1 MVYQLLKDIEQL
13 LGGKE
18 SLTAGEQSIL
28 ERSSQALATLRNSED
43 TELLKQNEILVRF
56 CPATKSPVLV
66 YYDGDGMCSCMH
78 NDTIAE
84 DIEDVK
90 RWLEDAT
97 SATPNDTMSYQTEE
111 TVLDDILS
119 SEENCETFMEVVMEE
134 IQSDEETFRHKAH
147 QLIQAYR
154 SENCDDLIM
163 ALCGWSMNTLLI
175 KYQQRKEAKNN
186 E

>member
-1 MVYQLLKDIEQL
+1 MVYQLLKDIKQYMDS
-13 LGGKE
+13 KE

-78 NDTIAE
+78 NDTVEE
-84 DIEDVK
+84 DMEDVK
-90 RWLEDAT
+90 RWLNEMT
-97 SATPNDTMSYQTEE
+97 QEQTNSNMNYDKEE
-111 TVLDDILS
+111 ELMDEILS
-119 SEENCETFMEVVMEE
+119 SEENCETFMEVVMSE
-134 IQSDEETFRHKAH
+134 IQSDEETYRHKAH

>member
-1 MVYQLLKDIEQL
+1 MVYQLLKDIVQL
-13 LGGKE
+13 LDGKE
-18 SLTAGEQSIL
+18 SLTAAERSIL
-28 ERSSQALATLRNSED
+28 KRSSQALATMRNSED

-97 SATPNDTMSYQTEE
+97 TATPNDTMSYQTEE

-119 SEENCETFMEVVMEE
+119 SEENCETFMNIIFITSTFLINRYV
-134 IQSDEETFRHKAH
+134 ITPINTPPRTPPIAPLQLLLGLILGQSFGPRNVLPTR
-147 QLIQAYR
+147 
-154 SENCDDLIM
+154 
-163 ALCGWSMNTLLI
+163 
-175 KYQQRKEAKNN
+175 
-186 E
+186 

>member
-13 LGGKE
+13 LGSKE
-18 SLTAGEQSIL
+18 SLTAAEQSIL
-28 ERSSQALATLRNSED
+28 ERSLQALATLRNSED

-78 NDTIAE
+78 NDTIKE

-111 TVLDDILS
+111 NILDDILS

-134 IQSDEETFRHKAH
+134 IQSDEETCRHKAH

-154 SENCDDLIM
+154 EENCDDLIM